1 VKNAPRSEGMIAC
14 ARSARTFPSPTF
26 DTDCQQ
32 PLEQVIDLPPQAMA
46 YCLSD
51 FRSAGNNPV
60 HPVNPV

>member
-1 VKNAPRSEGMIAC
+1 
-14 ARSARTFPSPTF
+14 
-26 DTDCQQ
+26 
-32 PLEQVIDLPPQAMA
+32 LPPQAMA